1 MLPCLFEGLT
11 LILQYFG
18 KFQSHDVVAHEV
30 YGEDAVR
37 VTPPPTG
44 PIATGLTPLLNDCGI
59 GSGLEGPNGDCMPEI
74 ENITRVRLVQFQR
87 NTDEPMGITLKLSED
102 GKCIVGRIMHGGM
115 IHRQV

>member
-1 MLPCLFEGLT
+1 MYLPIYLSICPIT
-11 LILQYFG
+11 
-18 KFQSHDVVAHEV
+18 FQSHDVVAHEV

-44 PIATGLTPLLNDCGI
+44 PVATGLTPLMNDCGI